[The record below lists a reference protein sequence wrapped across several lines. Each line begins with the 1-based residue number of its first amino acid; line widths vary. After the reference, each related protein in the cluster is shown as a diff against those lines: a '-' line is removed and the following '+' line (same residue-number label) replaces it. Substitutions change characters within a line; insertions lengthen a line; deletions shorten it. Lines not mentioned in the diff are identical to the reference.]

1 MKNVIISIILAAVM
15 LFGAVA
21 CTKTEAYELGAVD
34 LRYADT
40 LQIAEDC
47 GITLRDDRVL
57 DIETLESICDLA
69 RAMYS
74 RYSSV
79 TFETDGENGE
89 PTVKTIDTQI
99 GYAARNAAS
108 FDSAIASAGQG
119 TRSAVASEYIKYI
132 FELKTVTQALIKNYV
147 SDSAYYKWPDSVSSN
162 AIWPDYVVAKP
173 EEATFGDWDGFVRAK
188 WDNADDMPSFIEIY
202 ESWIEFRDSSSNEST
217 TVFPNAEEDAA
228 FSRAFEIKREDT
240 DR

>member
-1 MKNVIISIILAAVM
+1 MKNVIISITIAAVM

-132 FELKTVTQALIKNYV
+132 FELQSLSEALIYRFV
-147 SDSAYYKWPDSVSSN
+147 SDGSYLKWNSPESNYDLPDIVFL
-162 AIWPDYVVAKP
+162 KP
-173 EEATFGDWDGFVRAK
+173 EEAVFENWDEFLSATK
-188 WDNADDMPSFIEIY
+188 ETPESIPDFFEIN
-202 ESWIEFRDSSSNEST
+202 ESWISFRNSSTDERT
-217 TVFPNAEEDAA
+217 TVFPNAEEQAA